1 MCDGFGGVVDDDIT
15 RLRALVATQDWLM
28 AVLRTLEAE
37 RPGTCCVGAGAIA
50 GLVWN
55 SRLGR
60 EARTG
65 VKDVDI
71 AYFDSS
77 NLSEAAEKALAW
89 RLAAACPDAGL
100 PFDVKNQARVH
111 LWYGAKFG
119 YPIAPYRSL
128 EAAIATWPT
137 TATAVGVTLWGGTIE
152 VIAPFG
158 LRDLLDG
165 VVRPN
170 KAQITREIYEAKV
183 RRWRDAWPEL
193 TVVPWGG

>member
-1 MCDGFGGVVDDDIT
+1 MSDGRGGVANDT
-15 RLRALVATQDWLM
+15 ARLRALVAAQDWLM
-28 AVLRTLEAE
+28 HLLRTLEAE

-77 NLSEAAEKALAW
+77 NLSEAAEKALVW

-111 LWYGAKFG
+111 LWYAARFG

-137 TATAVGVTLWGGTIE
+137 TATAVGVTLRGGTIE

-158 LRDLLDG
+158 LRDLFDG

-193 TVVPWGG
+193 TVVPWDG